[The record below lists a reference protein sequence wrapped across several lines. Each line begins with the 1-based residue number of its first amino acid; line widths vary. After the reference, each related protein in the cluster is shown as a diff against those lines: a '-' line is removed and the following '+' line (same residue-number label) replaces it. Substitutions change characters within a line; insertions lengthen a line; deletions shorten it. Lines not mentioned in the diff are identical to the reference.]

1 MKSIR
6 GAGCLALLAFAFAV
20 APLGANAQATF
31 PTKTVRILIGFA
43 PGGPLDT
50 IARAIAPKLADDL
63 KQPVVVENRAGASG
77 VIATETLARSA
88 PDGYTLILN
97 GITHAILPAL
107 NPKLPFDTL
116 KDFTAVS
123 IVGYGPLLLA
133 VHPSVPAT
141 SLDQL
146 LALARAQPGKFS
158 YASAGNGTSPHI
170 AVEMLKRAAKVFIV
184 HLPYRG
190 SAPAIADVIAG
201 HVPIVIDVGPSALPH
216 IKAGRVRAIVVSG
229 QKRLAD
235 LPDVPTLAEAG
246 FPEANLAT
254 WWGMFGPAQMPKAV
268 VERLSLGF
276 QRALQYPE
284 VRARFATLGGDP
296 VWTSPERFDQILR
309 TDIARF
315 ATVVKEAG
323 IKAD

>member
-1 MKSIR
+1 MRTIGIS
-6 GAGCLALLAFAFAV
+6 GWLALLALAV
-20 APLGANAQATF
+20 APLCAHAQATF
-31 PTKTVRILIGFA
+31 PAKTVRILIGFA

-50 IARAIAPKLADDL
+50 IARAIAPKLAEDL

-77 VIATETLARSA
+77 VIATEMLARSA

-141 SLDQL
+141 TLDQL
-146 LALARAQPGKFS
+146 LALVRAQPGKFS

-170 AVEMLKRAAKVFIV
+170 AVEMLKRAAKVYIV

-216 IKAGRVRAIVVSG
+216 IKSGRVRAIAVSG

-246 FPEANLAT
+246 FPDANLAT
-254 WWGMFGPAQMPKAV
+254 WWGMFGPAHMPKAV

-276 QRALQYPE
+276 QRALQDPE

>member
-1 MKSIR
+1 MKTMGIS
-6 GAGCLALLAFAFAV
+6 GWLALLALAV
-20 APLGANAQATF
+20 APLCANAQGPF

-146 LALARAQPGKFS
+146 LALVRAQPGKFS
-158 YASAGNGTSPHI
+158 YASAGSGTSPHI

-216 IKAGRVRAIVVSG
+216 VKAGRVRAIVVSG

-246 FPEANLAT
+246 FPDANLAT

-276 QRALQYPE
+276 QRALQDPE

>member
-1 MKSIR
+1 MKTMGIS
-6 GAGCLALLAFAFAV
+6 GWLALLALAV
-20 APLGANAQATF
+20 APLCANAQGPF

-50 IARAIAPKLADDL
+50 IARAIAPKLAEDL

-77 VIATETLARSA
+77 VIATEMLARSA

-146 LALARAQPGKFS
+146 LALVRAQPGKFS
-158 YASAGNGTSPHI
+158 YASAGSGTSPHI

-276 QRALQYPE
+276 QRALQDPE